1 MKPSD
6 NHPRINE
13 LSALPPASA
22 PPQLWAAIR
31 NELDTEAH
39 SKTRTRLAWIGSGL
53 AAALALVI
61 GMTLFQ
67 PANQPASDS
76 VAMPETARE
85 SSLADEMVQMRR
97 LSAALEAS
105 LRDKQQGA
113 VSTLALEEL
122 VLMEN
127 ELGWLDM
134 RLASQPGNLDL
145 WQRRV
150 EILGDMNRL
159 YSRNHWQ
166 NQIRLTSL

>member
-6 NHPRINE
+6 NHSPITE
-13 LSALPPASA
+13 LSALAPTSA

-31 NELDTEAH
+31 DELDTKAH
-39 SKTRTRLAWIGSGL
+39 SRTRSRMGWVASGL
-53 AAALALVI
+53 AAGLVLVV
-61 GMTLFQ
+61 GLTLFQ
-67 PANQPASDS
+67 PSADPVSAPEVAQASSPAG
-76 VAMPETARE
+76 E
-85 SSLADEMVQMRR
+85 LVQMRR

-113 VSTLALEEL
+113 VSTLALKEL

-134 RLASQPGNLDL
+134 RLGSQPGDLEL

-150 EILGDMNRL
+150 EILGEMNRL

>member
-1 MKPSD
+1 VT
-6 NHPRINE
+6 
-13 LSALPPASA
+13 
-22 PPQLWAAIR
+22 
-31 NELDTEAH
+31 TE
-39 SKTRTRLAWIGSGL
+39 TT
-53 AAALALVI
+53 
-61 GMTLFQ
+61 Q
-67 PANQPASDS
+67 
-76 VAMPETARE
+76 E
-85 SSLADEMVQMRR
+85 SSLPGELVQIRR
-97 LSAALEAS
+97 LSAALESS
-105 LRDKQQGA
+105 LRDKRQGA

-134 RLASQPGNLDL
+134 RLGSQPGDLEL

>member
-6 NHPRINE
+6 NHSPIAE

-31 NELDTEAH
+31 DELDTNAH
-39 SKTRTRLAWIGSGL
+39 SRARSRLTWIGSGL
-53 AAALALVI
+53 AAGLALVV
-61 GMTLFQ
+61 GLTLF
-67 PANQPASDS
+67 QPASDS
-76 VAMPETARE
+76 VPMPEIAQE
-85 SSLADEMVQMRR
+85 SSLPGELVQVRR
-97 LSAALEAS
+97 LSAALETS
-105 LRDKQQGA
+105 LREKQQGA

-134 RLASQPGNLDL
+134 RLASQPGDLEL

-166 NQIRLTSL
+166 NRIRLTSL